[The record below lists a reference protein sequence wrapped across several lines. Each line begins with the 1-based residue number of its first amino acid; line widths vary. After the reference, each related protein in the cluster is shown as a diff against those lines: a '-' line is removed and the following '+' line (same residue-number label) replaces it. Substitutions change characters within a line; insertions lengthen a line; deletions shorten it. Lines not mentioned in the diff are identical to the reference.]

1 MSSIPRDPLE
11 DLAIIPDPQE
21 RLSWIVDKGKSLPVF
36 ESTDRIDAYRV
47 PGCVSRVWLVDDSRS
62 DICHFRADAEA
73 PVLRG
78 LIAVILS
85 RTNGRAASEVAADTT
100 DVIAALEIERHLTPT
115 RVNGLRSLQSHIR
128 QLASRGTN

>member
-1 MSSIPRDPLE
+1 MSSKPKDLLE

-21 RLSWIVDKGKSLPVF
+21 RLSWIVDKGKTLPVF
-36 ESTDRIDAYRV
+36 ESADRIDAYRV
-47 PGCVSRVWLVDDSRS
+47 PGCVSRVWLVDDSQN
-62 DICHFRADAEA
+62 DVCHFRADAEA

-85 RTNGRAASEVAADTT
+85 RTNGRSALEVAADKT
-100 DVIAALEIERHLTPT
+100 DVITALEIERHLTPT

-128 QLASRGTN
+128 QLASRADN